1 LDEVHLEQELHA
13 AGYRLTRPR
22 RAVLRVVTEAT
33 QALTPAQV
41 HEQARVH
48 YPQVGLVTVYRT
60 LELLAG
66 LGLVRRIHTEEGC
79 HGYVPVAMGE
89 AGHHLVCTSCHQAV
103 EFPCTGLEE
112 KLKEVEHL
120 TGFSIQEHW
129 LELFG
134 LCPACQAR
142 EGDSGKRN
150 EEKDDESPS

>member
-1 LDEVHLEQELHA
+1 MDEAHLEQELSA
-13 AGYRLTRPR
+13 AGYRLTQPR
-22 RAVLRVVTEAT
+22 RAVLRVVAEAT

-41 HEQARVH
+41 YERAQAH

-66 LGLVRRIHTEEGC
+66 LGLVRRIHTEGGC
-79 HGYVPVAMGE
+79 HGYAPVTLGE

-103 EFPCTGLEE
+103 EFPCTGMEE
-112 KLKEVEHL
+112 TLAEVERL

-142 EGDSGKRN
+142 EKR
-150 EEKDDESPS
+150 